1 MKEIIK
7 KHIFILAII
16 PLLIG
21 TIGYMRVGIMFSNA
35 LYSSFA
41 LYFTNPISDAYN
53 IYIEIARWT
62 APLVT
67 ATTILYVIKDV
78 WSSINCRIS
87 TFNRNDSVAVY
98 SDENCNISV
107 GKGTRVIY
115 PGNKFKSYTNS
126 CIILFSDDKKNLK
139 FYEEHK
145 NKLNSKNVYI
155 GIKDID
161 SSFLKIIDNVYFF
174 DINMA
179 ISRILWKKVSLWNND
194 KIPVN
199 YNIIVYGDSNLSKS
213 IISAGLQLNLVS
225 LNQSINY
232 YIITD
237 NDLIK
242 IRYSEVDLMNNDKL
256 IFCQKTES
264 NIWDNI
270 SNANLV
276 IITEDIKPELLQTIV
291 EKVKETPVYYYS
303 PNETD
308 LVSYISSDNYNL
320 KVFGRKKEIFTDDN
334 IRRQKLIQKAI
345 DLNNSYVRDY
355 KIGDS
360 WEKLSG
366 FLKASNISASD
377 FGEVLSRIKSKMT
390 EDEMANLEHIRWCR
404 FHFINYYKFGIP
416 DNNKNRD
423 DKKKIH
429 KSLVDYNKLSSEVQ
443 DKDKKGIRITMGLY
457 E

>member
-1 MKEIIK
+1 M
-7 KHIFILAII
+7 
-16 PLLIG
+16 
-21 TIGYMRVGIMFSNA
+21 
-35 LYSSFA
+35 
-41 LYFTNPISDAYN
+41 
-53 IYIEIARWT
+53 
-62 APLVT
+62 
-67 ATTILYVIKDV
+67 
-78 WSSINCRIS
+78 
-87 TFNRNDSVAVY
+87 
-98 SDENCNISV
+98 
-107 GKGTRVIY
+107 
-115 PGNKFKSYTNS
+115 
-126 CIILFSDDKKNLK
+126 K

-161 SSFLKIIDNVYFF
+161 SIFLKIIDNVYFF

-225 LNQSINY
+225 LNQSISY

>member
-1 MKEIIK
+1 M
-7 KHIFILAII
+7 
-16 PLLIG
+16 
-21 TIGYMRVGIMFSNA
+21 GY
-35 LYSSFA
+35 
-41 LYFTNPISDAYN
+41 YF
-53 IYIEIARWT
+53 
-62 APLVT
+62 
-67 ATTILYVIKDV
+67 
-78 WSSINCRIS
+78 
-87 TFNRNDSVAVY
+87 
-98 SDENCNISV
+98 
-107 GKGTRVIY
+107 KG
-115 PGNKFKSYTNS
+115 
-126 CIILFSDDKKNLK
+126 
-139 FYEEHK
+139 
-145 NKLNSKNVYI
+145 
-155 GIKDID
+155 
-161 SSFLKIIDNVYFF
+161 
-174 DINMA
+174 
-179 ISRILWKKVSLWNND
+179 
-194 KIPVN
+194 
-199 YNIIVYGDSNLSKS
+199 
-213 IISAGLQLNLVS
+213 
-225 LNQSINY
+225 
-232 YIITD
+232 
-237 NDLIK
+237 
-242 IRYSEVDLMNNDKL
+242 
-256 IFCQKTES
+256 
-264 NIWDNI
+264 
-270 SNANLV
+270 NLV

-429 KSLVDYNKLSSEVQ
+429 KSLVDYNKLSSEEQ

>member
-161 SSFLKIIDNVYFF
+161 SIFLKIIDNVYFF

-264 NIWDNI
+264 NIWDII

-320 KVFGRKKEIFTDDN
+320 KVFGRKKEIFT
-334 IRRQKLIQKAI
+334 K
-345 DLNNSYVRDY
+345 
-355 KIGDS
+355 
-360 WEKLSG
+360 
-366 FLKASNISASD
+366 
-377 FGEVLSRIKSKMT
+377 T
-390 EDEMANLEHIRWCR
+390 HT
-404 FHFINYYKFGIP
+404 
-416 DNNKNRD
+416 
-423 DKKKIH
+423 
-429 KSLVDYNKLSSEVQ
+429 
-443 DKDKKGIRITMGLY
+443 KGY
-457 E
+457 

>member
-1 MKEIIK
+1 LKEIIK

-145 NKLNSKNVYI
+145 
-155 GIKDID
+155 
-161 SSFLKIIDNVYFF
+161 
-174 DINMA
+174 
-179 ISRILWKKVSLWNND
+179 R
-194 KIPVN
+194 
-199 YNIIVYGDSNLSKS
+199 
-213 IISAGLQLNLVS
+213 
-225 LNQSINY
+225 
-232 YIITD
+232 T
-237 NDLIK
+237 
-242 IRYSEVDLMNNDKL
+242 
-256 IFCQKTES
+256 
-264 NIWDNI
+264 
-270 SNANLV
+270 
-276 IITEDIKPELLQTIV
+276 TI
-291 EKVKETPVYYYS
+291 YR
-303 PNETD
+303 
-308 LVSYISSDNYNL
+308 
-320 KVFGRKKEIFTDDN
+320 G
-334 IRRQKLIQKAI
+334 Q
-345 DLNNSYVRDY
+345 
-355 KIGDS
+355 
-360 WEKLSG
+360 
-366 FLKASNISASD
+366 
-377 FGEVLSRIKSKMT
+377 
-390 EDEMANLEHIRWCR
+390 
-404 FHFINYYKFGIP
+404 
-416 DNNKNRD
+416 
-423 DKKKIH
+423 
-429 KSLVDYNKLSSEVQ
+429 
-443 DKDKKGIRITMGLY
+443 
-457 E
+457 

>member
-1 MKEIIK
+1 
-7 KHIFILAII
+7 
-16 PLLIG
+16 
-21 TIGYMRVGIMFSNA
+21 
-35 LYSSFA
+35 
-41 LYFTNPISDAYN
+41 
-53 IYIEIARWT
+53 
-62 APLVT
+62 
-67 ATTILYVIKDV
+67 
-78 WSSINCRIS
+78 
-87 TFNRNDSVAVY
+87 
-98 SDENCNISV
+98 
-107 GKGTRVIY
+107 
-115 PGNKFKSYTNS
+115 
-126 CIILFSDDKKNLK
+126 
-139 FYEEHK
+139 
-145 NKLNSKNVYI
+145 
-155 GIKDID
+155 
-161 SSFLKIIDNVYFF
+161 
-174 DINMA
+174 MA
-179 ISRILWKKVSLWNND
+179 ISRMLWKKVSLWNND

-242 IRYSEVDLMNNDKL
+242 IRYSEVDLINNDKL

-264 NIWDNI
+264 NIWDI
-270 SNANLV
+270 IPKANLV

-429 KSLVDYNKLSSEVQ
+429 KSLVDYNKLSSEEQ
-443 DKDKKGIRITMGLY
+443 DKDKKGIRITMRLY